1 MSKRLLYVLPL
12 ARYMQAHW
20 IDRIRA
26 TIDAGYEV
34 HIAVPFDAE
43 LTPALFRGAVLHD
56 IPLHR
61 GLPSLVAEPRC
72 LLAIFRLLRGLR
84 PDLVH
89 AVTIRPV
96 AYAGLAAR
104 LLRGPAVLHSLTGLG
119 YLYSGEG
126 PLARFMRWS
135 AERLL
140 RFVFGHDNAQ
150 VLFENPDDCALLV
163 SRAVVPAAKTS
174 VFIGSGLDLDVFSFC
189 AAPETQPPL
198 VVLPS
203 RLIAPKGVHEFVAAA
218 RLLKA
223 EGVSARFALVG
234 EGDAGNPD
242 SIAQATLDAWAREGA
257 VECWG
262 WQDDIVTVLRAASIV
277 CLPSWYREGAP
288 RILIE
293 AAAIGR
299 PAVTTDWPGC
309 RDVVSD
315 GVTGLLVP
323 PHDVTALAEAL
334 RRLIADPALRRDM
347 GLAARAHAESHFSNA
362 KAVAHLHGLYA
373 DLLAKASHK
382 I

>member
-1 MSKRLLYVLPL
+1 MSERLLYVFPL

-20 IDRIRA
+20 TDRIRA
-26 TIDAGYEV
+26 TIDAGHDV

-72 LLAIFRLLRGLR
+72 LLAIFRLLRTLR
-84 PDLVH
+84 PDFVH

-96 AYAGLAAR
+96 AYAGLASR
-104 LLRGPAVLHSLTGLG
+104 VLRVPAVLHSLTGLG
-119 YLYSGEG
+119 YLYSGTG
-126 PLARFMRWS
+126 LAARALRRL
-135 AERLL
+135 AESLL
-140 RFVFGHDNAQ
+140 CLVFAHNNTR

-163 SRAVVPAAKTS
+163 TRCVVPAAKTS
-174 VFIGSGLDLDVFSFC
+174 VFVGSGLDLDTFEFF
-189 AAPETQPPL
+189 AEPETSVPL

-218 RLLKA
+218 RVLKA
-223 EGVSARFALVG
+223 EGVAVRFALVG
-234 EGDAGNPD
+234 ESDAGNPD
-242 SIAQATLDAWAREGA
+242 SILQSTLNAWAREGA
-257 VECWG
+257 VEYWG
-262 WQDDIVTVLRAASIV
+262 WQDDIISVLRAASVV

-309 RDVVSD
+309 RDVVTD

-323 PHDVTALAEAL
+323 PRNVAALADAL
-334 RRLIADPALRRDM
+334 RRLIADPALRHDM
-347 GLAARAHAESHFSNA
+347 GGAARAHAEAHFSNA
-362 KAVAHLHGLYA
+362 MAIAHLHGLYA
-373 DLLAKASHK
+373 DLITKAWRK